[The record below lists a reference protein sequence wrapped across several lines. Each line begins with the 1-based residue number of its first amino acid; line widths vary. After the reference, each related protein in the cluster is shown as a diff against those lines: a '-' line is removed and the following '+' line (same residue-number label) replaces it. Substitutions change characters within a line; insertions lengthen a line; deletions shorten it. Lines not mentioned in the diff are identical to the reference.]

1 MHVNKLELARVW
13 NQLVVLGLLSIMDG
27 LLVDLGT
34 KSIGRVSFN
43 LNRLILE
50 SLVFAFYIM
59 HIYISCETFYKDMI
73 K

>member
-1 MHVNKLELARVW
+1 
-13 NQLVVLGLLSIMDG
+13 
-27 LLVDLGT
+27 LVDLGT

-43 LNRLILE
+43 LDRLILE

-59 HIYISCETFYKDMI
+59 HIYVSCEIFYKDMI